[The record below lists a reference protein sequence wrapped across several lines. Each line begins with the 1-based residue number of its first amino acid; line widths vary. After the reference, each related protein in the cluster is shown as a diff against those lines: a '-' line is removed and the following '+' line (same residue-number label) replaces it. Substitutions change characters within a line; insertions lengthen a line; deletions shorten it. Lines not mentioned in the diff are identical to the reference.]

1 MIQTTFK
8 TYSISL
14 GIAALV
20 LFQLSCSVANKKK
33 REVFTIATYD
43 DVKDWDPATAFSLE
57 VLPMANIYEPLLWY
71 DAGSNP
77 PRFIPALATE
87 YFRSEDGLS
96 WTFKLR
102 ENVFF
107 HDGQPFDASSVKY
120 VVDRNKTLNRGPS
133 YIWSSVANIVVD
145 NKYQISFT
153 LHEPVPLDRIV
164 SSQYGAWLY
173 SPALIVSDISASQQV
188 LASGTGPYKL
198 KEWEQNSHILLEKND
213 NYWGGWEKNHFK
225 KVIIKVVSEAS
236 TRLQMLKKG
245 LADFA
250 VLIPAHLLKGI
261 SQDSNLT
268 ISDYDSWIN
277 HFYLLNTKKFPT
289 NNLWVRRAIASS
301 FNRDILVDHIYSGT
315 ATKATG
321 LLPQGLPLVSHP
333 DSVIEYSIEKARSFL
348 EKAGEPPESELELS
362 YVSTSEEYR
371 LTSLMMLDNLRKIGI
386 KLRPKPGLWT
396 ANWDNAKN
404 LETAPNIISMA
415 WWPTLS
421 SPSDW
426 FYGLYKTEKEPLFNL
441 AYYSNSAVD
450 SLIDL
455 AWVNE
460 SINPEMAADI
470 YKQIQNILI
479 DDCVA
484 IPAVDLNIRSVYRFD
499 IVGLKNNPAYSSLAI
514 YGLQRRL

>member
-33 REVFTIATYD
+33 RELFTIATYD

-77 PRFIPALATE
+77 PRFVPALATE
-87 YFRSEDGLS
+87 YYRSEDGLS

-133 YIWSSVANIVVD
+133 YIWSSVANTVVD

-213 NYWGGWEKNHFK
+213 NYWGGWK
-225 KVIIKVVSEAS
+225 KVI
-236 TRLQMLKKG
+236 LK
-245 LADFA
+245 
-250 VLIPAHLLKGI
+250 
-261 SQDSNLT
+261 
-268 ISDYDSWIN
+268 
-277 HFYLLNTKKFPT
+277 
-289 NNLWVRRAIASS
+289 
-301 FNRDILVDHIYSGT
+301 
-315 ATKATG
+315 
-321 LLPQGLPLVSHP
+321 
-333 DSVIEYSIEKARSFL
+333 RSL
-348 EKAGEPPESELELS
+348 
-362 YVSTSEEYR
+362 
-371 LTSLMMLDNLRKIGI
+371 
-386 KLRPKPGLWT
+386 
-396 ANWDNAKN
+396 
-404 LETAPNIISMA
+404 
-415 WWPTLS
+415 
-421 SPSDW
+421 
-426 FYGLYKTEKEPLFNL
+426 
-441 AYYSNSAVD
+441 
-450 SLIDL
+450 
-455 AWVNE
+455 
-460 SINPEMAADI
+460 
-470 YKQIQNILI
+470 
-479 DDCVA
+479 
-484 IPAVDLNIRSVYRFD
+484 
-499 IVGLKNNPAYSSLAI
+499 
-514 YGLQRRL
+514 

>member
-1 MIQTTFK
+1 MIHTTFK
-8 TYSISL
+8 TYSFFL

-20 LFQLSCSVANKKK
+20 LFQLSCSVSNKKK

-77 PRFIPALATE
+77 PRFVPALATE
-87 YFRSEDGLS
+87 YYRSEDGLS

-107 HDGQPFDASSVKY
+107 HDGEPFDASSVKY

-153 LHEPVPLDRIV
+153 LHKPVPLDRIV

-173 SPALIVSDISASQQV
+173 SPALVVSDISASQQV

-225 KVIIKVVSEAS
+225 EVIIKVVSEAS
-236 TRLQMLKKG
+236 TRLQMLKRG

-321 LLPQGLPLVSHP
+321 LLPRGLPLVSPP
-333 DSVIEYSIEKARSFL
+333 DSVIEYSIEKARLFL
-348 EKAGEPPESELELS
+348 EKAGEPLERELELS

-415 WWPTLS
+415 WWPTVA

-426 FYGLYKTEKEPLFNL
+426 FFSLYNTQTPINFNL
-441 AYYSNSAVD
+441 SHYGNSIVD
-450 SLIDL
+450 SLTQR
-455 AWVNE
+455 AWSLE
-460 SINPEMAADI
+460 SIDPEEAKSL
-470 YKQIQNILI
+470 YKQIQHILI
-479 DDCVA
+479 NDCVV
-484 IPAVDLNIRSVYRFD
+484 IPSVDIKIPSVCRSS
-499 IVGLKNNPAYSSLAI
+499 IVGLKNNPAYSSVFVYDL
-514 YGLQRRL
+514 GKN